1 MRRLGD
7 STLSPPPLPGRDTV
21 FLSGGPVLS
30 LSATVVSLPPGTHPF
45 SARANYTCANQ
56 PTSNE
61 ARPVALSVERVE
73 PLLSSAHGGWVE
85 RGPGHGVCREA
96 HFA

>member
-1 MRRLGD
+1 MRRLGG
-7 STLSPPPLPGRDTV
+7 STLSPVGTLSSSLIPLLSHSRSEHPPV
-21 FLSGGPVLS
+21 
-30 LSATVVSLPPGTHPF
+30 SAC
-45 SARANYTCANQ
+45 ANYTCANQ

-73 PLLSSAHGGWVE
+73 PLLSSPPGGWVE
-85 RGPGHGVCREA
+85 RGPALGVYREP